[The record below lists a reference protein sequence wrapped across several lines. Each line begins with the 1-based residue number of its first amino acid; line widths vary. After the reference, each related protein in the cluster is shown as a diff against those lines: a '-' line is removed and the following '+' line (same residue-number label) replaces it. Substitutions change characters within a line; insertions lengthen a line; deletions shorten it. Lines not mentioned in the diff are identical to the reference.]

1 MLTTRPTKYQTQ
13 TATIDPN
20 IAYDLLKE
28 AEADLAQVMLLSPD
42 ESDGMEAIDEYENE
56 VRLLRNTITYL
67 SNYYSNLPPDLTKPF

>member
-1 MLTTRPTKYQTQ
+1 MLTTRPTKYKTQ
-13 TATIDPN
+13 TETIDPN

-67 SNYYSNLPPDLTKPF
+67 SNYCSDRPPDLTKPF

>member
-1 MLTTRPTKYQTQ
+1 MLTTRPTKYQPQ

-56 VRLLRNTITYL
+56 VRMLRNTITYL
-67 SNYYSNLPPDLTKPF
+67 SNYCSDRPPDLTKPF